1 MVIFRSPAAA
11 QGVKKRILLGGRSFP
26 HWKTGQDTEVS
37 PATDASH
44 PLYDIVTTVDSL
56 GHRRDVA
63 ALSVLHKTP
72 VQEVFQLMAGLG
84 LPLRAA
90 QRSSRRMLSSVQLV
104 EVTSQSAPEDLHG
117 QSFTT
122 VEPLDGDHT
131 RRREDDYPTAPVHY
145 LTPDVVTL
153 QVKLSYQRQY
163 ERESAVDRRQTWQGD
178 PSEATDVT
186 RVNSDAAGEVTT
198 SLGTDNTESMTT
210 LSAVDTERKASP
222 VSQVNT
228 SENSAVIYAVDTKGY
243 VTTLFRANSTFV
255 VDTAGNVTVVS
266 RADTSG
272 SVAPSIRRDTTRDVA
287 PPIRENT
294 TGDVAP
300 LLRSDTSRDMTMP
313 LRSDIPRD
321 VVLAAR
327 TDTIRDMA
335 TPLRRDIRRDVATP
349 MRANS
354 QKDITMLVTSDVT
367 TPLRSDILRD
377 VETPVRRDST
387 RYVTTPVRG
396 NNGKDV
402 STTGTADT
410 TREEATPGRADSTRE
425 VSTPP
430 GSIHGSRGTSVV
442 DIRELTPL
450 YDRVRRRKVRQYVG
464 VTANAL
470 LSGHL
475 QKASL
480 HAAAADGDVETIMKL
495 LGEGELDVDILD
507 HREQTPL
514 HLAAG
519 RGNLAAVNLLLQHGC
534 QANRTDSDMR
544 TPLHCAVESGEV
556 EVVATL
562 LAAGAETEATEKRRG
577 RTPLHLAT
585 VANSLDIL
593 KLLLQPLIDNPWEGR
608 RSLKMGDKQ
617 LTNSN
622 KLPLEDYPEFSQL
635 AGRCTGLAV
644 AASVA
649 SGDLEPSTGYDE
661 WQSSLREATELL
673 LSAGA
678 EVNITDHSGN
688 TPMHAAILARQR
700 GKERVCWSLLELL
713 LDAGGDMAPPDGTPL
728 LHAAASVNCLECI
741 RLLLARGASVD
752 SQLEATNFLIDAGAN
767 VEAQDT
773 RHHHRALH
781 HAILVDSPRLVERLI
796 EVGADKGVTDRNGL
810 TLFQFT
816 LFKRRYKTL
825 GVLVRLG
832 VTEVGEEQRAIHYCA
847 CVGSQLAMEVL
858 LDNEYNINETDGEGR
873 TALHHAIC
881 SGHEPL
887 VLYLINSGSSLRKA
901 DKTGATPLHY
911 AVRWGGSDAVLRRL
925 VKKEGNVAA
934 VDRLGRT
941 PLHYAA

>member
-1 MVIFRSPAAA
+1 MWS
-11 QGVKKRILLGGRSFP
+11 
-26 HWKTGQDTEVS
+26 
-37 PATDASH
+37 
-44 PLYDIVTTVDSL
+44 
-56 GHRRDVA
+56 
-63 ALSVLHKTP
+63 
-72 VQEVFQLMAGLG
+72 
-84 LPLRAA
+84 
-90 QRSSRRMLSSVQLV
+90 
-104 EVTSQSAPEDLHG
+104 
-117 QSFTT
+117 
-122 VEPLDGDHT
+122 
-131 RRREDDYPTAPVHY
+131 
-145 LTPDVVTL
+145 
-153 QVKLSYQRQY
+153 
-163 ERESAVDRRQTWQGD
+163 
-178 PSEATDVT
+178 
-186 RVNSDAAGEVTT
+186 
-198 SLGTDNTESMTT
+198 
-210 LSAVDTERKASP
+210 
-222 VSQVNT
+222 
-228 SENSAVIYAVDTKGY
+228 
-243 VTTLFRANSTFV
+243 
-255 VDTAGNVTVVS
+255 
-266 RADTSG
+266 
-272 SVAPSIRRDTTRDVA
+272 
-287 PPIRENT
+287 
-294 TGDVAP
+294 
-300 LLRSDTSRDMTMP
+300 
-313 LRSDIPRD
+313 
-321 VVLAAR
+321 
-327 TDTIRDMA
+327 
-335 TPLRRDIRRDVATP
+335 
-349 MRANS
+349 
-354 QKDITMLVTSDVT
+354 
-367 TPLRSDILRD
+367 
-377 VETPVRRDST
+377 
-387 RYVTTPVRG
+387 
-396 NNGKDV
+396 
-402 STTGTADT
+402 
-410 TREEATPGRADSTRE
+410 TREEMLKNQSRTTITSQLTHADEGNDEELHSPFGSLQQ
-425 VSTPP
+425 VS
-430 GSIHGSRGTSVV
+430 S
-442 DIRELTPL
+442 
-450 YDRVRRRKVRQYVG
+450 K
-464 VTANAL
+464 
-470 LSGHL
+470 GHL

-608 RSLKMGDKQ
+608 RSLKMGDK
-617 LTNSN
+617 
-622 KLPLEDYPEFSQL
+622 E
-635 AGRCTGLAV
+635 GRTLLHLSAK
-644 AASVA
+644 
-649 SGDLEPSTGYDE
+649 
-661 WQSSLREATELL
+661 SSLREATELL

-752 SQLEATNFLIDAGAN
+752 SQDPGGHTPLHIAVENDQLEATNFLIDAGAN

-941 PLHYAA
+941 PLHYAACKSSIMSDLYILINNGAKINTTDNRGLTPLHFAARLGNESLVRILLDNDARHDIRDCDDFLPIDHAKEKGHKCIIKRLENYAVKKEREKDPRFGLYTRRKEDDEEDAGRKLAIQSRYKLSMA